1 MKKKG
6 FSLIELILSIVIVGL
21 TMATVPNLIA
31 KVSENNRLALVQE
44 SVMDGKT
51 RMGLVLTAP
60 WGCTND
66 ISLQLA
72 PTPIFGGLAN
82 FYALNGIDGTR
93 RRNFSEIARDTACAS
108 WEQNLDSYN
117 NNRINMNNIPQD
129 AATTYSRDNIISST
143 LVTSVN
149 NTNMSG
155 VANQDIKQVTIT
167 VTTNN
172 TRANNNGHQIILRAY
187 SANIGDAPA
196 LLTKV
201 W

>member
-82 FYALNGIDGTR
+82 FYTLNGIDGTR
-93 RRNFSEIARDTACAS
+93 RRNFSAIARDTACAP

-117 NNRINMNNIPQD
+117 NNRINMNNTPQN
-129 AATTYSRDNIISST
+129 ATTTYSRDNIISST
-143 LVTSVN
+143 LVTSVD

-155 VANQDIKQVTIT
+155 VANRDIKQVTIT

-172 TRANNNGHQIILRAY
+172 TNANNNGHQIILRAY

>member
-82 FYALNGIDGTR
+82 FYALNGIDGAR
-93 RRNFSEIARDTACAS
+93 RRNFSAIARNAPCAS
-108 WEQNLDSYN
+108 WEQNLNSYN
-117 NNRINMNNIPQD
+117 NNRINMNNIPQG
-129 AATTYSRDNIISST
+129 ATAYSRDNIISST
-143 LVTSVN
+143 LVTSVS

-155 VANQDIKQVTIT
+155 AANQDIKQVTIT

-187 SANIGDAPA
+187 SANVGDAPA

>member
-93 RRNFSEIARDTACAS
+93 RRNFSTIARDAACAS
-108 WEQNLDSYN
+108 WEQNLDSY

-155 VANQDIKQVTIT
+155 AANHDIKQVTIT

>member
-82 FYALNGIDGTR
+82 FYALNGIDGAR
-93 RRNFSEIARDTACAS
+93 RRNFSAIARNAPCAS
-108 WEQNLDSYN
+108 WEQNLNSYN
-117 NNRINMNNIPQD
+117 NNRINMNNIPQG
-129 AATTYSRDNIISST
+129 ATAYSRDNIISST
-143 LVTSVN
+143 LVTSVS

-155 VANQDIKQVTIT
+155 AANQDIKQVTIT

>member
-82 FYALNGIDGTR
+82 FYTLNGIDGTR
-93 RRNFSEIARDTACAS
+93 RRNFSAIARDTACAS

-117 NNRINMNNIPQD
+117 NNRINMNNTPQN
-129 AATTYSRDNIISST
+129 ATTTYSRDNIISST
-143 LVTSVN
+143 LVTSVD

-155 VANQDIKQVTIT
+155 VANRDIKQVTIT

-172 TRANNNGHQIILRAY
+172 TNANNNGHQIILRAY

>member
-1 MKKKG
+1 MKKRG

-31 KVSENNRLALVQE
+31 KVSENNHLALVQE

-82 FYALNGIDGTR
+82 FYALNGIDGVR
-93 RRNFSEIARDTACAS
+93 RRNFSAIPRDTACAS
-108 WEQNLDSYN
+108 WEQNLNSYN
-117 NNRINMNNIPQD
+117 NNSINMNNIPQG
-129 AATTYSRDNIISST
+129 ATTTYSRDNIISST

>member
-82 FYALNGIDGTR
+82 FYALNGIDGAR
-93 RRNFSEIARDTACAS
+93 RRNFSAIARNAPCAS
-108 WEQNLDSYN
+108 WEQNLNSYN
-117 NNRINMNNIPQD
+117 NNRINMNNIPQG
-129 AATTYSRDNIISST
+129 ATTYSRDNIISST

-155 VANQDIKQVTIT
+155 AANQDIKQVTIT

>member
-93 RRNFSEIARDTACAS
+93 RRNFSAIPRDTACAS
-108 WEQNLDSYN
+108 WEQNLNSYN
-117 NNRINMNNIPQD
+117 NNSINMNNIPQG
-129 AATTYSRDNIISST
+129 ATTYSRDNIISST

>member
-1 MKKKG
+1 
-6 FSLIELILSIVIVGL
+6 
-21 TMATVPNLIA
+21 MATVPNLIA

-72 PTPIFGGLAN
+72 PTPIFGCLAN
-82 FYALNGIDGTR
+82 FYALNGIDGAR
-93 RRNFSEIARDTACAS
+93 RRNFSAIARDTACAS

-143 LVTSVN
+143 LVTDVN

-155 VANQDIKQVTIT
+155 AANQDIKQVTIA

-172 TRANNNGHQIILRAY
+172 TRAKNNGHQIILRAY

>member
-1 MKKKG
+1 VKKKG

-82 FYALNGIDGTR
+82 FYALNGIDGAR
-93 RRNFSEIARDTACAS
+93 RRNFSAIARNAPCAS
-108 WEQNLDSYN
+108 WEQNLNSYN
-117 NNRINMNNIPQD
+117 NNRINMNNIPQG
-129 AATTYSRDNIISST
+129 ATTYSRDNIISST
-143 LVTSVN
+143 LVTSVS

-155 VANQDIKQVTIT
+155 AANQDIKQVTIT

>member
-66 ISLQLA
+66 ISLQLT

-93 RRNFSEIARDTACAS
+93 RRNFSAIARDTTCAS
-108 WEQNLDSYN
+108 WEQNLNSYN
-117 NNRINMNNIPQD
+117 NNSINMNNIPQG
-129 AATTYSRDNIISST
+129 ATTTYSRDNIISST
-143 LVTSVN
+143 LVTSVS

>member
-1 MKKKG
+1 
-6 FSLIELILSIVIVGL
+6 
-21 TMATVPNLIA
+21 MATVPNLIA

-82 FYALNGIDGTR
+82 FYALNGIDGAR
-93 RRNFSEIARDTACAS
+93 RRNFSAIARNAPCAS
-108 WEQNLDSYN
+108 WEQNLNSYN
-117 NNRINMNNIPQD
+117 NNRINMNNIPQG
-129 AATTYSRDNIISST
+129 ATTYSRDNIISST
-143 LVTSVN
+143 LVTSVS

-155 VANQDIKQVTIT
+155 AANQDIKQVTIT

>member
-31 KVSENNRLALVQE
+31 KVSENNHLALVQE

-82 FYALNGIDGTR
+82 FYALNGIDGAR
-93 RRNFSEIARDTACAS
+93 RRNFSAIARNAPCAS
-108 WEQNLDSYN
+108 WEQNLNSYN
-117 NNRINMNNIPQD
+117 NNRINMNNIPQG
-129 AATTYSRDNIISST
+129 ATTYSRDNIISST
-143 LVTSVN
+143 LVTSVS

-155 VANQDIKQVTIT
+155 AANQDIKQVTIT

>member
-66 ISLQLA
+66 ISLQL
-72 PTPIFGGLAN
+72 G
-82 FYALNGIDGTR
+82 
-93 RRNFSEIARDTACAS
+93 
-108 WEQNLDSYN
+108 
-117 NNRINMNNIPQD
+117 
-129 AATTYSRDNIISST
+129 
-143 LVTSVN
+143 
-149 NTNMSG
+149 
-155 VANQDIKQVTIT
+155 
-167 VTTNN
+167 
-172 TRANNNGHQIILRAY
+172 
-187 SANIGDAPA
+187 
-196 LLTKV
+196 
-201 W
+201 

>member
-1 MKKKG
+1 
-6 FSLIELILSIVIVGL
+6 
-21 TMATVPNLIA
+21 
-31 KVSENNRLALVQE
+31 
-44 SVMDGKT
+44 
-51 RMGLVLTAP
+51 
-60 WGCTND
+60 
-66 ISLQLA
+66 
-72 PTPIFGGLAN
+72 
-82 FYALNGIDGTR
+82 
-93 RRNFSEIARDTACAS
+93 
-108 WEQNLDSYN
+108 
-117 NNRINMNNIPQD
+117 MNNIPQD

-143 LVTSVN
+143 LVTDVN

-155 VANQDIKQVTIT
+155 VANQDIKQVTIA

>member
-1 MKKKG
+1 
-6 FSLIELILSIVIVGL
+6 
-21 TMATVPNLIA
+21 VPNLIA

-82 FYALNGIDGTR
+82 FYALNGIDGAR
-93 RRNFSEIARDTACAS
+93 RRNFSAIARDTACAA

-143 LVTSVN
+143 LVTDVN

-155 VANQDIKQVTIT
+155 VANQDIKQVTIA

>member
-82 FYALNGIDGTR
+82 FYALNGIDGAR
-93 RRNFSEIARDTACAS
+93 RRNFSAIARNAPCAS
-108 WEQNLDSYN
+108 WEQNLNSYN
-117 NNRINMNNIPQD
+117 NNRINMNNIPQG
-129 AATTYSRDNIISST
+129 ATTYSRDNIISST
-143 LVTSVN
+143 LVTSVS

-155 VANQDIKQVTIT
+155 AANQDIKQVTIT